1 MLFSQAYDKF
11 LNWLEVI
18 KNKSPKT
25 VEQYDRH
32 LRYFGE
38 YLKIKN
44 EDNIDVEKIDLDL
57 AE

>member
-1 MLFSQAYDKF
+1 MLFLQAYDKF

-32 LRYFGE
+32 LKYFQK
-38 YLKIKN
+38 YVI
-44 EDNIDVEKIDLDL
+44 
-57 AE
+57 